1 MELQVM
7 QTDRPGR
14 SDRLSLREVELLQQE
29 LDEVRR
35 AVLQE
40 ELPQRSKR
48 PRSTEAEAK
57 QRLVSSVIQLRRER
71 GVIFEAGLFGEPA
84 WDILLEL
91 YLADLRHVRHSVSG
105 ICRLS
110 DSPSTTALRWISK
123 LESSGLI
130 TKEGDVRDARRSW
143 VKLTNKGFASLDAL
157 LERLEGLGER
167 R

>member
-1 MELQVM
+1 MELQAM
-7 QTDRPGR
+7 QTNRTRRLGR
-14 SDRLSLREVELLQQE
+14 LNLREVELLQQE

-40 ELPQRSKR
+40 ELPQRSER
-48 PRSTEAEAK
+48 PPTNEAEAK
-57 QRLVSSVIQLRRER
+57 QRLVSSVLQLRRER
-71 GVIFEAGLFGEPA
+71 GALFEASLFGEPA

-110 DSPSTTALRWISK
+110 DAPSTTALRWISK

-130 TKEGDVRDARRSW
+130 TKEGDARDARRSW

-157 LERLEGLGER
+157 LERFESF
-167 R
+167 